1 MNRMPKSVWH
11 YITPMLLLVAFSV
24 YIVAEIAVL
33 RRVPTVLGR
42 IAPFLVFWSNIV
54 LRFALRP
61 DESIPIW
68 IVPMFNLGVLFAAI
82 VVYEIAIPV
91 LRSCTREGERK

>member
-1 MNRMPKSVWH
+1 MNRMRKSTWH
-11 YITPMLLLVAFSV
+11 YLVTILLLVAFGI
-24 YIVAEIAVL
+24 YITIEITVL

-42 IAPFLVFWSNIV
+42 FAPFLTFWSNIV
-54 LRFALRP
+54 LRLALRP

-68 IVPMFNLGVLFAAI
+68 IVPMLNLAVLFAAI

-91 LRSCTREGERK
+91 LRGCAREGE